1 MTGGSSGRTSPV
13 ASPVW
18 KVPAVVMLA
27 LLTAL
32 AVAASGVRQ
41 PQAAPINPDVKP
53 VRSCADF
60 NSVAAQEQ
68 SSEVFD
74 PATGVLLID
83 TEQAQ
88 FVLSRADAACQTN
101 PHANARLLYAEELA
115 EEDRQALCADFRQAI
130 AEGQT
135 YDRGVAVNL
144 DAARQYV
151 AAECG

>member
-1 MTGGSSGRTSPV
+1 
-13 ASPVW
+13 VW
-18 KVPAVVMLA
+18 KVPVFVLLC
-27 LLTAL
+27 LLTVL
-32 AVAASGVRQ
+32 AVAASGVGQ
-41 PQAAPINPDVKP
+41 PQEAATQEAATDLVKP

-60 NSVAAQEQ
+60 SRVAAREQ

-83 TEQAQ
+83 TQQAQ
-88 FVLSRADAACQTN
+88 FVLSRADAACQAN
-101 PHANARLLYAEELA
+101 PYANARLLYAEELA

-135 YDRGVAVNL
+135 HERGVAVNL